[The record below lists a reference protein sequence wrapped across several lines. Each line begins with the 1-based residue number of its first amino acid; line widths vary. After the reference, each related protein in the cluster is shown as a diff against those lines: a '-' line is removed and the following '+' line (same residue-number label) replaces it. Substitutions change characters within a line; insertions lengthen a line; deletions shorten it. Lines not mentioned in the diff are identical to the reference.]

1 MNTQTKT
8 SASTSTKTDPTN
20 TNNPQQ
26 IAIFGATGSIGT
38 STLAVLKDHP
48 ETYKVYALS
57 GYRQLDELFA
67 LCQQFRPQRVAVAEQ
82 DVDAFAK
89 RLQSAELAI
98 DVVGGQAGL
107 VDIAKDSEVDTIVAS
122 IVGSAGLASTLA
134 GVQAGKRILLAN
146 KEALVMAGD
155 LLMDTARQSGA
166 IILPVDSEHNAIFQC
181 LPQAIQMDNQ
191 QIHNRSHGIRQLWLT
206 ASGGPFLYKS
216 FAEMQSATVE
226 QAVAHPNWSMGQKI
240 SIDSATMMNKGLELI
255 EACYLFDLPEDK
267 ISVAIHPQSIIHSMA
282 EYVDGSIL
290 AQMGTPDMR
299 TPIASCLAYPQRI
312 ASGVQRLDLFSMN
325 KLEFIEPD
333 LEKFHC
339 LKLAR
344 QAMAETQK
352 NSQSKGS
359 SQKNSSQDSSQSSRK
374 NSGNWANIA
383 LNASNEVAVEAFL
396 QGAGNG
402 SEQGW
407 VRLTDIAN
415 INANTLD
422 KMAEKVANQAV
433 SSASLEEIMV
443 IDGMARALAVEEVA
457 TY

>member
-8 SASTSTKTDPTN
+8 PASTSTKTDPIN

-48 ETYKVYALS
+48 EKYKVYALS
-57 GYRQLDELFA
+57 GYRQLDELFV

-89 RLQSAELAI
+89 RLQSADLAI

-146 KEALVMAGD
+146 KEALVMAGN

-191 QIHNRSHGIRQLWLT
+191 QIHNRSHGVRQLWLT

-240 SIDSATMMNKGLELI
+240 SIDSATMMNATMMNKGLELI
-255 EACYLFDLPEDK
+255 EACYLFNLPEDK

-312 ASGVQRLDLFSMN
+312 ASGVQRLDF
-325 KLEFIEPD
+325 
-333 LEKFHC
+333 LEKFQC

-352 NSQSKGS
+352 NSQSKGNS
-359 SQKNSSQDSSQSSRK
+359 KNSKK

-402 SEQGW
+402 SEQGRI
-407 VRLTDIAN
+407 RLTDIAN
-415 INANTLD
+415 INASTLD

-443 IDGMARALAVEEVA
+443 IDGMARALAEEEVA